1 MRLRARIIATIAVAT
16 LGGPAFLLCQD
27 TTAAQSSSAAPA
39 TLPTAPAPQAMG
51 ATRPA
56 PITPRVEL
64 FLGYSGVWAVPSNS
78 LGNRIVW
85 LSGGTGSVAFNV
97 NRSLGFVADVA
108 GYPDTRLRETGTG
121 ANPAGTV
128 NSSGSVFTYLGG
140 PRISFRKYERVT
152 PFAQALFGDAHASKV
167 TLSGCTG
174 RLCTPLPTEDAFAM
188 ALGGGLDVKVSR
200 HIAIRAIQAEYLMT
214 RFADLTVGT
223 SSTGTRQT
231 QNDVRLA
238 SGLVFRFGGGP
249 PPPPVSYTCS
259 ASPAS
264 VYPGDPVTVVGT
276 PAGLNPKKT
285 ATYTWAADG
294 GKISGNTASASIDT
308 SHATPGTYT
317 AHGHVSEGSKPNQIA
332 DCSASY
338 TVMAFQPPTV
348 SCSAN
353 PSTVNPGE
361 SSTITAQGA
370 SPQNRPLTY
379 SYSASEGSVSSS
391 ATTATLSTASANPGT
406 ITVTCNVVDDKGQTA
421 SSTTTVAVQAPP
433 PPPAPMTQKLCSI
446 DFERDSKRPT
456 RVDNEAKAC
465 LDDVALNM
473 QRSSDA
479 KVAMVG
485 NSDAKEKA
493 AYEKASRSTRK
504 PVVEDAAQRAVNA
517 RDYLVTEKGIDPSR
531 VVVYTGSGDSR
542 TVDTTLVPTGATLD
556 TTGLTPV
563 DESVKPV
570 ARTSPAKKHKTK

>member
-1 MRLRARIIATIAVAT
+1 MRLRARIIATIAVAS
-16 LGGPAFLLCQD
+16 LGGPALLLCQD
-27 TTAAQSSSAAPA
+27 TTAAQSSSTAPA
-39 TLPTAPAPQAMG
+39 ALPAAPAPQAMG
-51 ATRPA
+51 TVRSA

-64 FLGYSGVWAVPSNS
+64 FLGYSGVWAVPSNAS
-78 LGNRIVW
+78 GNRIVW
-85 LSGGTGSVAFNV
+85 LSGGTGSIAYNV
-97 NRSLGFVADVA
+97 NRYLGIVGDVA
-108 GYPDTRLRETGTG
+108 GYPDTRLRMTGAG

-140 PRISFRKYERVT
+140 PRISFRKFERVT
-152 PFAQALFGDAHASKV
+152 PFVQGLFGDAHASKV

-174 RLCTPLPTEDAFAM
+174 VLCTPLPTEDAFAM

-214 RFADLTVGT
+214 RFADLAVGT

-238 SGLVFRFGGGP
+238 SGLVFRFGGSP

-259 ASPAS
+259 ANPAS

-276 PAGLNPKKT
+276 PVNLNPKKT
-285 ATYTWAADG
+285 ATYTWTSDG

-308 SHATPGTYT
+308 SNAAPGTYT
-317 AHGHVSEGSKPNQIA
+317 AHGHLSEGNKPGQIA

-361 SSTITAQGA
+361 ASTITSQGA

-379 SYSASEGSVSSS
+379 SYSASEGSISGS
-391 ATTATLSTASANPGT
+391 ASTATLSTTTANAGT

-433 PPPAPMTQKLCSI
+433 PPPAPTTQKLCSI

-465 LDDVALNM
+465 LDDVALDM
-473 QRSSDA
+473 QRSTDA
-479 KVAMVG
+479 TVALVG
-485 NSDAKEKA
+485 NSEAKEKA
-493 AYEKASRSTRK
+493 AYEKASKSRRK
-504 PVVEDAAQRAVNA
+504 APAEAAAQRAVNA
-517 RDYLVTEKGIDPSR
+517 KDYLVTEKGIDASR
-531 VVVYTGSGDSR
+531 IAAYTGSGDNR
-542 TVDTTLVPTGATLD
+542 TVDTILVPTGATLD

-570 ARTSPAKKHKTK
+570 ARTPVAKKHRRK